1 MADGA
6 LLELPAL
13 LALQKGFSTPLFLW
27 NRWPERRLGE
37 VCHGSSTWFVPSAA
51 FYVEYLLV
59 AVLLSDGKDEL

>member
-6 LLELPAL
+6 LLEPAAL
-13 LALQKGFSTPLFLW
+13 LALQKGFFAPLFLW
-27 NRWPERRLGE
+27 NRWAQRKLGE
-37 VCHGSSTWFVPSAA
+37 VCHGSSTCFVPSAA